1 MEQEKQLHQTLVAM
15 REYKELVHE
24 RNSQMKRLQDS
35 IKHLDEMNSIL
46 ECDLDELRKQTDS
59 LHETNEA
66 QIVQLTKQLE
76 ELQLHST
83 FSTLQSRSFT
93 AIVRE
98 LYYSLC
104 VPPTQIKTIVQNVI
118 SCLVPSLKN
127 VRLPSRSCAAYM
139 RSTEMP
145 TISSIDYIQMT
156 KKIKS

>member
-1 MEQEKQLHQTLVAM
+1 MEQEKQLHQTSVAM
-15 REYKELVHE
+15 KEYKELVHE
-24 RNSQMKRLQDS
+24 RNSQMKHLQDS

-83 FSTLQSRSFT
+83 FSTFQSRSFT
-93 AIVRE
+93 ANVRE
-98 LYYSLC
+98 LYYSLLSLR

-118 SCLVPSLKN
+118 SCL
-127 VRLPSRSCAAYM
+127 CHH
-139 RSTEMP
+139 
-145 TISSIDYIQMT
+145 
-156 KKIKS
+156 